1 MKNNVSYAEIIMRCN
16 VPRKQ
21 RTCGRGRATGKCYN
35 VCPSG
40 STHVATKVAM
50 EYFDSCHSCGKALT
64 CEMTIG
70 KDLFKIEVP
79 DATDDVY
86 ECRKCH
92 FKSRNKKCL
101 KCDSELVGIFFMGD
115 KSRPPEFLAC
125 RKCHI
130 AYDPDTLKVLANIIF

>member
-1 MKNNVSYAEIIMRCN
+1 MAYAEIIMRCN

-21 RTCGRGRATGKCYN
+21 RTCGQGRATGKCYN

-79 DATDDVY
+79 DATGDVY

-92 FKSRNKKCL
+92 L
-101 KCDSELVGIFFMGD
+101 KHT
-115 KSRPPEFLAC
+115 RP
-125 RKCHI
+125 
-130 AYDPDTLKVLANIIF
+130 